1 MKVRTKRQTVSA
13 GYLSEA
19 LTRKLE
25 ISGYKIVKNHPF
37 SSPTFIDTRIYDE
50 TGRNR
55 IGIPFLAFN
64 SEENIVILDSVRN
77 LSIMYPNA
85 FNSLYERVWSESEVS
100 TFETGDTEEF
110 LAVELE
116 EMTMENIL
124 QILTIL
130 KPSTEEMFDQDLLE
144 EYRLIRTSI
153 QKGSLTVPVI
163 NLTLS

>member
-1 MKVRTKRQTVSA
+1 MDP
-13 GYLSEA
+13 
-19 LTRKLE
+19 
-25 ISGYKIVKNHPF
+25 H
-37 SSPTFIDTRIYDE
+37 
-50 TGRNR
+50 
-55 IGIPFLAFN
+55 
-64 SEENIVILDSVRN
+64 
-77 LSIMYPNA
+77 A

-100 TFETGDTEEF
+100 TFETRDTEEF

-163 NLTLS
+163 NLTLKPGNFLVIKEDLSNPEVILDRATLDSRFTF